1 MIGKFL
7 AAMAVFS
14 VVVVVGGEGVS
25 GVEDVDNDVGDFVLE
40 RTDEKAEGA
49 IKKPTEGKATNE
61 TAERNEVPRQIAH
74 RETFAPIPLLAYMPY
89 RGVPLYT
96 PF

>member
-1 MIGKFL
+1 MNGKFL

-14 VVVVVGGEGVS
+14 VVVVGGEGEGVS
-25 GVEDVDNDVGDFVLE
+25 GVEDVDDDVGDFVLE

-74 RETFAPIPLLAYMPY
+74 RETFAPIPLNWRMPY
-89 RGVPLYT
+89 RGVPL
-96 PF
+96 